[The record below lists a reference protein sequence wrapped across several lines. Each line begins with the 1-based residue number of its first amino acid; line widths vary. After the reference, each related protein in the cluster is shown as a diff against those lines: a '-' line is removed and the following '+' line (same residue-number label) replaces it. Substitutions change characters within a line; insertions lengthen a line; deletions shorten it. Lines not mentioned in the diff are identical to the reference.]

1 MPMSFFKSLLVLNL
15 LFLISGQTFSQG
27 SLEYSLINKLTSDY
41 RDHSLNKKFLVA
53 SRGKFT
59 TYGEYSLAC
68 SQDMLDPTKSFN
80 LDSLFSNPQ
89 KIEIEV
95 KAKSSKSEV
104 IERKLVHDQ
113 NVFFQKDKVSDS
125 DMNGFHSLS
134 YPIIQKGIGDK
145 IYGLI
150 MERSS
155 WSGGDGGEKLLK
167 IYRLDEEN
175 WVLIHETA
183 IGIT

>member
-15 LFLISGQTFSQG
+15 FFLISGQTFSQE

-41 RDHSLNKKFLVA
+41 RDHSLNEKFLVPP
-53 SRGKFT
+53 RGKFT
-59 TYGEYSLAC
+59 SYGEYSLAC
-68 SQDMLDPTKSFN
+68 SQDMLDPTKNFN

-89 KIEIEV
+89 KIEIEG
-95 KAKSSKSEV
+95 KAKSLKPEK
-104 IERKLVHDQ
+104 IERELVNDQ
-113 NVFFQKDKVSDS
+113 KVFFEKDKVSDS
-125 DMNGFHSLS
+125 DMNGFYSLS

-150 MERSS
+150 IVRSS

-175 WVLIHETA
+175 WVLIHETL